1 MIVGLVLAAGKSTR
15 FGADKRK
22 SLLPNGQLVLAQSI
36 QRARSKLDQI
46 IVVLRATDHQFAREL
61 ASQFNDPSISYFLA
75 PDADKG
81 MAHSLAN
88 AISNL
93 TGNQRPVEGCVIFL
107 GDMPYLN
114 GATIEELLTVFKHHR
129 SRDPIVVPIIQQT
142 TATGATTQLPGHP
155 VIFSAAYFT
164 ELIQLSGDSGAKRVI
179 TRHKAHVIR
188 IEVNDHGI
196 LKDVDRPSDIEAN

>member
-22 SLLPNGQLVLAQSI
+22 SLLPNGQFVLAQSI

-46 IVVLRATDHQFAREL
+46 IVVLRATDQQFAREL
-61 ASQFNDPSISYFLA
+61 ESQFNDPSISYYLA

-88 AISNL
+88 AINSL
-93 TGNQRPVEGCVIFL
+93 TKNPRPVEGCVIFL
-107 GDMPYLN
+107 GDMPYL
-114 GATIEELLTVFKHHR
+114 GGETVEQLLTTFKHYR
-129 SRDPIVVPIIQQT
+129 SENPIVVPVIQQK
-142 TATGATTQLPGHP
+142 TAQGAKIRLPGHP
-155 VIFSAAYFT
+155 VMFSSAYFA
-164 ELIQLSGDSGAKRVI
+164 ELTRLSGDSGAKSI
-179 TRHKAHVIR
+179 LTRHNEHVVR
-188 IEVNDHGI
+188 IEVNDLGI